1 MTHLSRL
8 LAATALVAALPAAA
22 QTTEERPYDGVYVGG
37 SFGGAFQDGDASQ
50 PILFD
55 RNLDGVYG
63 DTVTL
68 ANPAGANAFAPGFC
82 GGRAR
87 GGSVESGCS
96 QSAGDS
102 GLEYYGRIGADTT
115 LGNSFVVGVVGE
127 FGKAEIADYNSG
139 FSTTPASYT
148 FKRSIDYNASI
159 RGRAGYVT
167 PGATLFYGTFG
178 ASYARI
184 DNEFSSTNGLN
195 TFTPNKDKDN
205 VWGFSTGGGVEQR
218 IGRFGIGLEYLF
230 TQYRDD
236 DYRVRV
242 ERGTAGATN
251 PFVLAPNTTGTD
263 LRRSDDRFGW
273 HSVRLTASY
282 RFF

>member
-1 MTHLSRL
+1 MTNLTSLLLS
-8 LAATALVAALPAAA
+8 ATALVVAVPALA
-22 QTTEERPYDGVYVGG
+22 QTTDDQPYEGIYVGG
-37 SFGGAFQDGDASQ
+37 SFGAATQKSDGPQ

-55 RNLDGVYG
+55 RNLDGG
-63 DTVTL
+63 FGETVTT
-68 ANPAGANAFAPGFC
+68 AAGANAFGPGFC
-82 GGRAR
+82 GGAAR
-87 GGSVESGCS
+87 GGAAESGCS
-96 QSAGDS
+96 QSAGDT
-102 GLEYYGRIGADTT
+102 GLEYYGRVGADTT
-115 LGNSFVVGVVGE
+115 FGSSIVVGVVGE

-167 PGATLFYGTFG
+167 PGATLFYGTYG
-178 ASYARI
+178 VSYARVK
-184 DNEFSSTNGLN
+184 NEFYTTNTAN
-195 TFTPNKDKDN
+195 TFTPNDDKDD

-218 IGRFGIGLEYLF
+218 VGAFGFGLEYLF

-242 ERGTAGATN
+242 GRGTAPATN

-263 LRRSDDRFGW
+263 LRRSDNRFGW
-273 HSVRLTASY
+273 HSVRLTGS
-282 RFF
+282 FHF